1 MTNANC
7 ANDCPVSSIA
17 PKSSSVP
24 ASAESLDGQQT
35 RRALLKGIG
44 AGLIAVG
51 LSGLGGQ
58 AQAAGSLVKAGKA
71 TAIPVKGAKAFT
83 LKGQLIIVTQPKA
96 GVFKAFSGICTH
108 QGAQISAL
116 QGTNLICNVHGS
128 AFDTTT
134 GKVTG
139 GPAPTALKTFAVTNK
154 SGTLYI
160 AI

>member
-7 ANDCPVSSIA
+7 AHDCPVSGIA
-17 PKSSSVP
+17 PSTSDVSD
-24 ASAESLDGQQT
+24 AAESLDGRHS
-35 RRALLKGIG
+35 RRAMLKGLG
-44 AGLIAVG
+44 VSLVAVG
-51 LSGLGGQ
+51 LAGLGSQ

-71 TAIPVKGAKAFT
+71 ATVPVKGAKAYT